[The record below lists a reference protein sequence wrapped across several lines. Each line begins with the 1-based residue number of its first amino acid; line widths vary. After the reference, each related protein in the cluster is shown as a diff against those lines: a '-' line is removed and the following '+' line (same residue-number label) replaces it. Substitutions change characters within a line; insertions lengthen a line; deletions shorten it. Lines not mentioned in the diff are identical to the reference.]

1 MEFYET
7 YEQFIPN
14 LTFFSSAA
22 DRGYESACR
31 LFIIIKFWAR
41 TPKPSAE
48 TQLSHDIATTAYENI
63 QGHMLCRLLIT
74 QEKTTTNLQ
83 LARASVHSR
92 KMLTWFS

>member
-63 QGHMLCRLLIT
+63 Q
-74 QEKTTTNLQ
+74 
-83 LARASVHSR
+83 
-92 KMLTWFS
+92 